1 MDVPDLVS
9 NPPDAMGR
17 KLLGGHQALP
27 PWALRGEGL
36 DHVLS
41 ALIIVSGRWAGGG
54 YRCHSRSLH
63 IEAVDQ
69 ARVALILPVLSI
81 GAVTP
86 QCGFQRQSKHEM
98 PT

>member
-9 NPPDAMGR
+9 SPADAMGR
-17 KLLGGHQALP
+17 NLLGVHDALTS
-27 PWALRGEGL
+27 WALREEVL
-36 DHVLS
+36 DDVLS
-41 ALIIVSGRWAGGG
+41 AFMIVSGCSPTAG